1 MRGAD
6 AIALALRSEGVGFVA
21 GITSGSTMEISD
33 GLLTTTPEI
42 RTILTRHERVAADL
56 ADGYARASGQPGVCL
71 AVLGPGASHL
81 FAGLAQAYAD
91 GVPVL
96 GIVGQ
101 VPRARAGTRST
112 SEMPLLNVFQ
122 YVSKWEASIN
132 MPTRVAEIMRR
143 AFVQLRNGPP
153 GPVLLEVPSDVALE
167 SFPDEQFHYT
177 PAGEPHRY
185 GPDYREVERAADLLV
200 HSQRP
205 LIYAGS
211 GVLKARASEELQQL
225 AELLSA
231 PVMTTLG
238 GKSAFPEN
246 HPLALGLGGFPRSNL
261 GTAVAYKFAK
271 NTDCLLAIGN
281 SFAFQASSGRPFPAG
296 VKLIHSHVD
305 CGEIDRIY
313 ATDAG
318 LVGDARLVL
327 LDLLEAVRDRLGSK
341 QAPSLRPEVVE
352 DVRTEKAR
360 WLREWMPLLT
370 SDEVP
375 LNPFRV
381 TWEFMH
387 AVDRQNTIFTHDAGA
402 VRGHACHHYEAI
414 VPGSFVGWGQQSSM
428 GWTIG
433 GSMGIKLA
441 HPEKLVAYAIG
452 DGSFGMTGMDLE
464 TAVRNEIPT
473 LGLIYNNSLM
483 GIVSEIQHREFGGR
497 SNMVELGGDY
507 VGVAKALG
515 AYAERV
521 ERPEEIRPAIER
533 ATRATR
539 DGKPAI
545 IEFVTKPLE
554 PQPRPDKA
562 PGSI

>member
-1 MRGAD
+1 
-6 AIALALRSEGVGFVA
+6 
-21 GITSGSTMEISD
+21 MEISD
-33 GLLTTTPEI
+33 GLLTTAPEI
-42 RTILTRHERVAADL
+42 RTILTRHERVAADM

-81 FAGLAQAYAD
+81 FAGLAQSYAD

-101 VPRARAGTRST
+101 APRGRAGTRAT
-112 SEMPLLNVFQ
+112 SEMPLLSVFEH
-122 YVSKWEASIN
+122 VTKWESSIN
-132 MPTRVAEIMRR
+132 MPTRVSEIVRR

-167 SFPDEQFHYT
+167 SFPDEKFQYV
-177 PAGEPHRY
+177 PSGAPHLYR
-185 GPDYREVERAADLLV
+185 PDSKDVERAAGLLV
-200 HSQRP
+200 QARRP

-211 GVLKARASEELQQL
+211 GVLKARASEELRQL

-238 GKSAFPEN
+238 GKGGFPEN
-246 HPLALGLGGFPRSNL
+246 HPLALGLGGFPRSAL
-261 GTAVAYKFAK
+261 GTSAAYKFAQK
-271 NTDCLLAIGN
+271 TDCLLAIGN
-281 SFAFQASSGRPFPAG
+281 SFAFQASSGRPFPDG

-305 CGEIDRIY
+305 CSEIDRLY
-313 ATDAG
+313 PTDVG
-318 LVGDARLVL
+318 LVGDSRLVL
-327 LDLLEAVRDRLGSK
+327 QDLLEAVRERLGS
-341 QAPSLRPEVVE
+341 AASSSLRPEVVGE
-352 DVRTEKAR
+352 VRLERER
-360 WLREWMPLLT
+360 WLQEWMPLLT

-375 LNPFRV
+375 MNPFRV

-387 AVDRQNTIFTHDAGA
+387 AVDRQSTVFTHDAGA
-402 VRGHACHHYEAI
+402 VRGHTCHHYEAI
-414 VPGSFVGWGQQSSM
+414 VPGSFVGWGQQSAM

-441 HPEKLVAYAIG
+441 LPDKLVAYAIG

-473 LGLIYNNSLM
+473 LGLIYNNSQM
-483 GIVSEIQHREFGGR
+483 GIVNEIQHREFEGR
-497 SNMVELGGDY
+497 SNMVKLGGDY
-507 VGVAKALG
+507 VGVARALG
-515 AYAERV
+515 AHAERV
-521 ERPEEIRPAIER
+521 SRPDEIRPAVER
-533 ATRATR
+533 AVRATR

-545 IEFVTKPLE
+545 VEFVTKSLE

-562 PGSI
+562 PGTI